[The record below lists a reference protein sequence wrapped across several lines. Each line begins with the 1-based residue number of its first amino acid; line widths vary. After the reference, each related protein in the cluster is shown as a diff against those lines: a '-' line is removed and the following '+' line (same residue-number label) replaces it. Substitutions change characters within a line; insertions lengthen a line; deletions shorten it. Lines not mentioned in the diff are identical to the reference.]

1 MLLPLNFPEQMRVNV
16 ELACCLQTHLPPYFH
31 KCMATPK
38 QKLTALLSS
47 IQNCPATEAGARE
60 MESKVQEAISHLQSL
75 TLSEDPLLSMRAKAS
90 QRGLQ
95 TDVLHYLEQYWHTDD
110 KVNRMSKI
118 AQARA
123 QACLLL
129 EQVLATAKK

>member
-1 MLLPLNFPEQMRVNV
+1 MK
-16 ELACCLQTHLPPYFH
+16 LADSRQTHLSPYFH

-60 MESKVQEAISHLQSL
+60 METKVQEAISQLQPL
-75 TLSEDPLLSMRAKAS
+75 TLSEEPLLSMRAKAS
-90 QRGLQ
+90 QRALQ

-123 QACLLL
+123 QACSLL

>member
-1 MLLPLNFPEQMRVNV
+1 MV
-16 ELACCLQTHLPPYFH
+16 
-31 KCMATPK
+31 TPK
-38 QKLTALLSS
+38 QKLNALLSS
-47 IQNCPATEAGARE
+47 IQNCPATETGARE
-60 MESKVQEAISHLQSL
+60 MESKVQEAISQLQPL
-75 TLSEDPLLSMRAKAS
+75 ILSEEPLLFIRAKAS
-90 QRGLQ
+90 HQGLQ